1 MVRRFGLRRRPVPDG
16 LEVPLV
22 EALRHAG
29 VHTSPSSIHVQR
41 EPLHRRGVRAELF
54 ADGSRFSRLA
64 MWHVE
69 LRFSTAIAGPVLIG
83 DGRFCGL
90 GLMAPVI
97 EDGALHQD
105 VPAG

>member
-1 MVRRFGLRRRPVPDG
+1 M
-16 LEVPLV
+16 
-22 EALRHAG
+22 EAPQHAS
-29 VHTSPSSIHVQR
+29 VHTSPSNIHVQR
-41 EPLHRRGVRAELF
+41 EPSHRRGVHAERF

-69 LRFSTAIAGPVLIG
+69 LRHATAVAGPLLIG

-90 GLMAPVI
+90 GLMAPVA
-97 EDGALHQD
+97 EDSDLRRD